1 MLFSFQWL
9 FLTGHVPQRFTG
21 WLWASGCVI
30 VSASDEIEKKKIH
43 SEIDFGCAFV
53 CYHVCLCV
61 YDQTALFWDN
71 TLKLSLSLWKCVCV
85 CVYAV
90 SQVHLIPGNC
100 RWTNLRFCFQWDW
113 KTSNY
118 SRFRV
123 ELKTFCSR
131 EDLPGHYNPAES
143 GWAALIGPVRVSLRN
158 KGNTNAI
165 ERNPAK
171 QHSLT
176 SLSLS

>member
-30 VSASDEIEKKKIH
+30 VSASDEIEKKKIILKLILGVLLCVIMCACVYTTRQPC
-43 SEIDFGCAFV
+43 SEIILWNWVWV
-53 CYHVCLCV
+53 CE
-61 YDQTALFWDN
+61 N
-71 TLKLSLSLWKCVCV
+71 VCV

-123 ELKTFCSR
+123 ELKTFRSR